1 MDIEYTHGIDFN
13 VRNKFVMLRSI
24 VSKNQNA

>member
-13 VRNKFVMLRSI
+13 MKNKFVMLRSV
-24 VSKNQNA
+24 VSKNQSA